1 MDVVKNAMIYFS
13 LFLIVTGTIGG
24 VFLKNYYVRLHFVG
38 ISDTIGGA
46 TLLLTLAFFSQHHI
60 IYLLLGILILVQGPA
75 ITHILARGAVK
86 AKINV
91 EEKRWHSPKR

>member
-1 MDVVKNAMIYFS
+1 MDVIQNILIYLS
-13 LFLIVTGTIGG
+13 LFLIVIGTIGG

-46 TLLLTLAFFSQHHI
+46 TLLLTFAFFSPHHLV
-60 IYLLLGILILVQGPA
+60 YLLLGTLILVQGPA
-75 ITHILARGAVK
+75 ITHLLARGAVK

-91 EEKRWHSPKR
+91 EEKRWHSPKY